1 MLLKQQHGR
10 TVVRPYDLRNKGG
23 GIMGFKIIAG
33 RAKTGKSTYIYDE
46 INKQILSKSKKNL
59 LLVVPEQ
66 MTYQSE
72 YEVIDRISS
81 SGIMSLEVLSF
92 KRLGYKVLEEVGG
105 LKVQE
110 INQYGKIMLLKKIFE
125 ENKDKL
131 KLFKKASRQ
140 EGFLRE
146 FESLISELK
155 QNMVSVEFLEQILK
169 HKVTEKDNNLL
180 NSKLEDILTIYAEVN
195 KHTKDRFFD
204 EEDKMDL
211 FIHAVAKSEYIRNS
225 DIWIDGFESFNG
237 QRLKLIKELVKYAG
251 SVTVSLNIDPACIN
265 VLQNTEDW
273 EAFKT
278 VYDTFKTLTDDEIS
292 PELIMLKEN
301 TFSEEIKILEK
312 NMFSLKDER
321 FSITTDNIQI
331 RSSLNP
337 YTETEKAALE
347 IISLVRDHGCRWK
360 DIGVAVGDMDSYSIN
375 IKKVFTQFE
384 IPFFLDMKR
393 DIMGNPLTKFILSLF
408 DMFIYNF
415 KHDSV
420 FEFLKTGFSL
430 LNYDEVSKLEN
441 FALQYGIEGDK
452 WFRAFRFKCEGIE
465 YFNNLREKFA
475 SGMKEAKKQFKKL
488 DNALDITLFLFD
500 FLDKFNVQEK
510 IERQV
515 NVFKKSGFYELS
527 SENAQV
533 WNYVV
538 EILEQIIL
546 TGGNMEIMPSD
557 YRKMIEA
564 GFREVKIS
572 IIPPTLDKVTV
583 GETDKISVKSYK
595 SIFILG
601 ANEGKLD
608 SRSSE
613 SGLLLNDEREILAAS
628 GMKVI
633 NNADYYMYRE
643 KHMLYKLFSSAGEK
657 LYMSYAMGTSE
668 GKSLQP
674 SIYTERLK
682 SLFTGIKE
690 KSDLSDELEMDNVS
704 CVGGT
709 VDTLVSKLRNFS
721 EGEEINDLWKNVYAW
736 YEKND
741 ESTINLIKLGL
752 LYENKAENINRE
764 NLEKIY
770 QMPVTMSVSRL
781 ESFAACPFKF
791 FMENIIKPQPRIVQ
805 KVEFYDMGNIYHQ
818 AVEMFTNEITS
829 SNTDINTMDEEMVKE
844 ISMHCTEKI
853 LAEGE
858 MDYIALDA
866 NERNKYMKEKIKRL
880 VNRAAD
886 TIIKQLQKG
895 SFRPKFTELSIG
907 DKDGNVF
914 VEPVEIKI
922 DNDLSI
928 YFQGRIDRVDTLV
941 NDQSTYVNII
951 DYKSSYK
958 DIDLSDAVQGLQ
970 LQLLVYMSAIMKNG
984 EKLFASKP
992 EIGGAYYFLI
1002 DDPLVDG
1009 DSISENSPQD
1019 LIFNKLSLK
1028 GYVLEDA
1035 MIISGMDKE
1044 IVDKKASDIIPVTFN
1059 KDGSTSK
1066 TSKTLT
1072 DKEFKALLNKTDNVA
1087 KDIAGKIIAGNIGIN
1102 PYRKESGDKIPCSFC
1117 DFKGVCQFDP
1127 SSDKN
1132 SYRKIKKLR
1141 KDEIMFE
1148 IMKEGGDGDEI

>member
-1 MLLKQQHGR
+1 
-10 TVVRPYDLRNKGG
+10 
-23 GIMGFKIIAG
+23 MGFKIVAG

-46 INKQILSKSKKNL
+46 INKEISNGSKNNL

-92 KRLGYKVLEEVGG
+92 KRLGYKVFEEVGG

-110 INQYGKIMLLKKIFE
+110 INRYGKIMLLKKIFE

-146 FESLISELK
+146 FDSLISELK
-155 QNMVSVEFLEQILK
+155 QSMVSEEFLEQILK
-169 HKVTEKDNNLL
+169 HKVTGNDNHLL
-180 NSKLEDILTIYAEVN
+180 NSKLEDILTIYSEIN

-211 FIHAVAKSEYIRNS
+211 FISAVAKSKFVRNS
-225 DIWIDGFESFNG
+225 KIWIDGFESFNG
-237 QRLKLIKELVKYAG
+237 QRLKLIKELVKYAV
-251 SVTVSLNIDPACIN
+251 SVTVTLNIDPACIN
-265 VLQNTEDW
+265 SLQNIDDW

-278 VYDTFKTLTDDEIS
+278 VHETFKSLTDEDVSFEIAALN
-292 PELIMLKEN
+292 EHA
-301 TFSEEIKILEK
+301 FAEEIKIVEK
-312 NMFSLKDER
+312 SMFSLKDEK
-321 FSITTDNIQI
+321 FSILTDKVQL

-337 YTETEKAALE
+337 YTETEKTALE
-347 IISLVRDHGCRWK
+347 IICLVRDQGYRWK
-360 DIGVAVGDMDSYSIN
+360 DIGVAVGDMDTYSIN
-375 IKKVFTQFE
+375 VKKVFTQFE

-420 FEFLKTGFSL
+420 FEFLKTGFSV

-441 FALQYGIEGDK
+441 FALQYGIEGEK
-452 WFRAFRFKCEGIE
+452 WFRAFRFKCDGIE
-465 YFNNLREKFA
+465 YFNSLREKFT
-475 SGMKEAKKQFKKL
+475 SGMKEAKTQFKKL
-488 DNALDITLFLFD
+488 DNAMDITLFLFD

-515 NVFKKSGFYELS
+515 NVFKKSNLYELS

-546 TGGNMEIMPSD
+546 TGGNMEINPSD

-595 SIFILG
+595 ALFILG

-628 GMKVI
+628 GMKAI

-643 KHMLYKLFSSAGEK
+643 KHMLYKLFSSAGER
-657 LYMSYAMGTSE
+657 LYLSYAMGTSE

-674 SIYTERLK
+674 SMYTERLK

-690 KSDLSDELEMDNVS
+690 KSDLSDTWELDNVS
-704 CVGGT
+704 SVGGT
-709 VDTLVSKLRNFS
+709 VDTLVSKLRDFS
-721 EGEEINDLWKNVYAW
+721 ESGEITDVWKNVYAW
-736 YEKND
+736 YEEND
-741 ESTINLIKLGL
+741 ENTINIIKLGL
-752 LYENKAENINRE
+752 LYENRAENINKE

-805 KVEFYDMGNIYHQ
+805 KVEFYDIGNIYHQ
-818 AVEMFTNEITS
+818 AVERFTNEIIS
-829 SNTDINTMDEEMVKE
+829 SNIDIDTMDEEMARK
-844 ISMHCTEKI
+844 ISCVCTENI

-886 TIIKQLQKG
+886 TIIKQLQRG

-907 DKDGNVF
+907 DKDGNIF

-928 YFQGRIDRVDTLV
+928 YFQGRIDRVDTFEKE
-941 NDQSTYVNII
+941 QKTYVNII

-1009 DSISENSPQD
+1009 DVVLESTPQD

-1028 GYVLEDA
+1028 GYVLEDSE
-1035 MIISGMDKE
+1035 IITGMDNE
-1044 IVDKKASDIIPVTFN
+1044 IGDKKASDIIPVTFN

-1066 TSKTLT
+1066 SSKTLT
-1072 DKEFKALLNKTDNVA
+1072 DKEFKALLSKTDSVA
-1087 KDIAGKIIAGNIGIN
+1087 KDIAGKILAGNIGIN
-1102 PYRKESGDKIPCSFC
+1102 PYRKESGDKVPCSFC
-1117 DFKGVCQFDP
+1117 DFRGVCQFDP

-1132 SYRKIKKLR
+1132 SYRKIKKLK
-1141 KDEIMFE
+1141 KDEIMLE
-1148 IMKEGGDGDEI
+1148 IMKEGEPDEI

>member
-1 MLLKQQHGR
+1 MGLKI
-10 TVVRPYDLRNKGG
+10 V
-23 GIMGFKIIAG
+23 AG

-46 INKQILSKSKKNL
+46 INKEITGKSKKNL

-72 YEVIDRISS
+72 YEIIDRISS
-81 SGIMSLEVLSF
+81 SGIMSVEVLSF
-92 KRLGYKVLEEVGG
+92 KRLGYKVFEEVGG

-125 ENKDKL
+125 ENKDNL

-146 FESLISELK
+146 FDNLVSELK

-169 HKVTEKDNNLL
+169 HKVTEKDNHLL
-180 NSKLEDILTIYAEVN
+180 SSKLEDILTIYTEVN
-195 KHTKDRFFD
+195 KYTKDRFFD

-211 FIHAVAKSEYIRNS
+211 FISAVAKSEYIRNS
-225 DIWIDGFESFNG
+225 KIWIDGFESFNG

-251 SVTVSLNIDPACIN
+251 SVTLSLNIDPSCLHNLSSA
-265 VLQNTEDW
+265 QDW

-278 VYDTFKTLTDDEIS
+278 VHDTFKSLTDDEVHFEIVKLNEDS
-292 PELIMLKEN
+292 
-301 TFSEEIKILEK
+301 FSEEIKVLEK
-312 NMFSLKDER
+312 SMFSLGDMKFAKTSDK
-321 FSITTDNIQI
+321 IQI

-337 YTETEKAALE
+337 YTETEKTALE
-347 IISLVRDHGCRWK
+347 IITLVRDHGYRWK
-360 DIGVAVGDMDSYSIN
+360 DIGVAVGDIDSYSIN

-415 KHDSV
+415 RHDSV
-420 FEFLKTGFSL
+420 FEFLKTGFSA

-452 WFRAFRFKCEGIE
+452 WFRVFRFKCDGIE
-465 YFNNLREKFA
+465 YFNSLREKFTG
-475 SGMKEAKKQFKKL
+475 GMKEAKKEFKKL

-500 FLDKFNVQEK
+500 FLNKFTVQEK

-546 TGGNMEIMPSD
+546 TGGSMEITPSD

-595 SIFILG
+595 SVFILG

-628 GMKVI
+628 GMKII

-643 KHMLYKLFSSAGEK
+643 KHMLYKLFTSASER
-657 LYMSYAMGTSE
+657 LYFSYAMGTAE

-674 SIYTERLK
+674 SMYTERLK
-682 SLFTGIKE
+682 SLFPFVKE
-690 KSDLSDELEMDNVS
+690 KSDLSETSEMDNVS
-704 CVGGT
+704 GIGGT
-709 VDTLVSKLRNFS
+709 VDTLVSKLRDFC
-721 EGEEINDLWKNVYAW
+721 EGDDIKDVWKNVYAW

-741 ESTINLIKLGL
+741 EDTANLIKLGL
-752 LYENKAENINRE
+752 LYDNRAENINRE

-805 KVEFYDMGNIYHQ
+805 KVEFYDLGNIYHQ
-818 AVEMFTNEITS
+818 AVEQFTNEITKS
-829 SNTDINTMDEEMVKE
+829 DKDINTMDQDTVRE
-844 ISMHCTEKI
+844 ISLSCTERI
-853 LAEGE
+853 LAEGA

-886 TIIKQLQKG
+886 TIIKQLQRG
-895 SFRPKFTELSIG
+895 SFRPRFTELSIG
-907 DKDGNVF
+907 DNEGRTF

-922 DNDLSI
+922 DDDLSI
-928 YFQGRIDRVDTLV
+928 YFQGRIDRVDTLEKE
-941 NDQSTYVNII
+941 QGTYVNII

-984 EKLFASKP
+984 EKLFASRP
-992 EIGGAYYFLI
+992 EIGGAYYFCI

-1009 DSISENSPQD
+1009 DSIAETNPQD
-1019 LIFNKLSLK
+1019 VIFNKLSLK
-1028 GYVLEDA
+1028 GYVLEDSH
-1035 MIISGMDKE
+1035 IITGMDNE
-1044 IVDKKASDIIPVTFN
+1044 IGDKKASDIIPVTFN

-1066 TSKTLT
+1066 SSKTLT
-1072 DKEFKALLNKTDNVA
+1072 DKEFKALLNKTDSVA
-1087 KDIAGKIIAGNIGIN
+1087 KDIAGKILGGNIGIN
-1102 PYRKESGDKIPCSFC
+1102 PYKKEAGDKVPCTFC
-1117 DFKGVCQFDP
+1117 DFRGVCQFDP

-1132 SYRKIKKLR
+1132 SYRKIKKLK
-1141 KDEIMFE
+1141 KDEILLE
-1148 IMKEGGDGDEI
+1148 IMKEGEPDEI

>member
-1 MLLKQQHGR
+1 
-10 TVVRPYDLRNKGG
+10 
-23 GIMGFKIIAG
+23 MGFKIVAG

-46 INKQILSKSKKNL
+46 INKEVSCKKNNNL
-59 LLVVPEQ
+59 LLLVPEQ

-81 SGIMSLEVLSF
+81 SGIMSVEVLSF
-92 KRLGYKVLEEVGG
+92 KRLGYKVFEEVGG

-110 INQYGKIMLLKKIFE
+110 INQYGKIMLLKKVFE

-131 KLFKKASRQ
+131 KLFKKSSRQ

-146 FESLISELK
+146 FDNLISELK

-169 HKVTEKDNNLL
+169 HKVTERDNHLL
-180 NSKLEDILTIYAEVN
+180 NSKLEDILTIYGGVN
-195 KHTKDRFFD
+195 EITKDRFFD

-225 DIWIDGFESFNG
+225 KIWIDGFESFNV
-237 QRLKLIKELVKYAG
+237 QRLKLIKELVKYAD
-251 SVTVSLNIDPACIN
+251 SVTVTLNFDPACIGS
-265 VLQNTEDW
+265 LQSIDDW

-278 VYDTFKTLTDDEIS
+278 VYDTFKSLTDEEQPEIIS
-292 PELIMLKEN
+292 LKEN
-301 TFSEEIKILEK
+301 AFSEEMKIIEK
-312 NMFSLKDER
+312 SMFSLKEER
-321 FSITTDNIQI
+321 FATKTDKIQI

-347 IISLVRDHGCRWK
+347 IISLVRDHGYRWK
-360 DIGVAVGDMDSYSIN
+360 DIGVATGDMDSYSIN
-375 IKKVFTQFE
+375 IKKVFTKFE

-415 KHDSV
+415 RHDSV
-420 FEFLKTGFSL
+420 FEFLKTGFSP

-441 FALQYGIEGDK
+441 FALQYGIEGEK
-452 WFRAFRFKCEGIE
+452 WFRSFRFKCDGIE
-465 YFNNLREKFA
+465 YFNSLREKFS
-475 SGMKEAKKQFKKL
+475 SGMKDAKKQFKNL
-488 DNALDITLFLFD
+488 DNALDITLFIFD

-510 IERQV
+510 IEKQV
-515 NVFKKSGFYELS
+515 NVFKRSGLYELS

-538 EILEQIIL
+538 EILEQVIL
-546 TGGNMEIMPSD
+546 TGGSMEITPSD
-557 YRKMIEA
+557 FGKMIEA

-595 SIFILG
+595 ALFILG

-608 SRSSE
+608 SKSSE
-613 SGLLLNDEREILAAS
+613 SGLLLDDEREILAAS
-628 GMKVI
+628 GMKNI

-643 KHMLYKLFSSAGEK
+643 KHMLYKLFSASGER
-657 LYMSYAMGTSE
+657 LYLSYAMGTSE

-674 SIYTERLK
+674 SMYTERLK
-682 SLFTGIKE
+682 SLFTEVKE
-690 KSDLSDELEMDNVS
+690 KSDLSDTCEMDNVS
-704 CVGGT
+704 SAGGT
-709 VDTLVSKLRNFS
+709 VDTLVTKLRDFS
-721 EGEEINDLWKNVYAW
+721 EGAGIQDVWKNVYAW
-736 YEKND
+736 YEKNEED
-741 ESTINLIKLGL
+741 TIDILKLGL
-752 LYENKAENINRE
+752 QYDNKAENINRE

-770 QMPVTMSVSRL
+770 QMPVTMSVSNL

-791 FMENIIKPQPRIVQ
+791 FMENIIKPQPRTVQ
-805 KVEFYDMGNIYHQ
+805 KVEFYDIGNIYHQ
-818 AVEMFTNEITS
+818 AVERFTNEIIS
-829 SNTDINTMDEEMVKE
+829 AKKDIDTLDEETVRE
-844 ISMHCTEKI
+844 ISSSCTEII

-858 MDYIALDA
+858 TDYIALDA

-895 SFRPKFTELSIG
+895 SFRPRFTELSIG
-907 DKDGNVF
+907 EKDGNVF
-914 VEPVEIKI
+914 LEPVEIKI
-922 DNDLSI
+922 DDDLSI
-928 YFQGRIDRVDTLV
+928 YFKGRIDRVDTLEK
-941 NDQSTYVNII
+941 DQKTYVNII

-958 DIDLSDAVQGLQ
+958 EIDLSDAVQGLQ

-984 EKLFASKP
+984 EKLFASST
-992 EIGGAYYFLI
+992 EIGGAYYFMI

-1009 DSISENSPQD
+1009 DTVLENTPQD

-1028 GYVLEDA
+1028 GYVLEDSE
-1035 MIISGMDKE
+1035 IIKGMDKE
-1044 IVDKKASDIIPVTFN
+1044 IADKKSSDIIPVTFN

-1072 DKEFKALLNKTDNVA
+1072 PKEFKALLNKTDNVA
-1087 KDIAGKIIAGNIGIN
+1087 KDIAGKIMEGNIEIK
-1102 PYRKESGDKIPCSFC
+1102 PYRKESGDKVPCSFC
-1117 DFKGVCQFDP
+1117 DFRGVCQFDP

-1132 SYRKIKKLR
+1132 SYRKIKKLK
-1141 KDEIMFE
+1141 KDEIMLE
-1148 IMKEGGDGDEI
+1148 IMKEGGEGDEI